1 VLGTLA
7 KLLKALNSETSPWSL
22 AWGVALGMVL
32 GFTPLFSMHNI
43 IVLFAVLA
51 LRINLSFFLISFAF
65 CSGLAYLFDPAFNY
79 MGELLLTT
87 PALLETWQALY
98 EMPLARLAQFNHTIT
113 LGSLVVSLLMLLPAL
128 FITRFIV
135 INYRTHI
142 QVRMSRLPIVNVI
155 KGTKFW
161 SLYQKASSVKGGLS
175 S

>member
-1 VLGTLA
+1 MLGTLA

-22 AWGVALGMVL
+22 AWGISLGMLL
-32 GFTPLFSMHNI
+32 GFTPLFSLHNF
-43 IVLFAVLA
+43 IVVLLVLS
-51 LRINLSFFLISFAF
+51 LRVNLSFFLISFTL
-65 CSGLAYLFDPAFNY
+65 CSGLAYLLDPAFNY
-79 MGELLLTT
+79 TGELLLTT

-98 EMPLARLAQFNHTIT
+98 EVPLARLAQFNHTIT
-113 LGSLVVSLLMLLPAL
+113 LGSLAVSLCLLFPVL

-161 SLYQKASSVKGGLS
+161 SLYQKASRVKGGLS